1 MNGTR
6 AQIGPAGRRMRF
18 ALALLAL
25 ALVAAGTLAG
35 GGASAQTPRRI
46 CASLEAH
53 YYVFDSEFFDI
64 GDGFGGAAALRY
76 EIASDF
82 YFENVIGFL
91 DGDAGGVD
99 IDGFDYRLNLFAIIP
114 YFITVPYRPV
124 ARLGVG
130 FLSVNPLTATPT
142 DTYRPTQTTMYI
154 LAGAGITRNFLKR
167 MLVEVSADVLVTPY
181 QYRIYTF
188 DRQDVS
194 TSLARFTHFS
204 TTLALTYTF

>member
-1 MNGTR
+1 MKFSTERN
-6 AQIGPAGRRMRF
+6 APAGRR
-18 ALALLAL
+18 ALLAL
-25 ALVAAGTLAG
+25 ALVAAGAIAG
-35 GGASAQTPRRI
+35 GGASAETPRRI

-53 YYVFDSEFFDI
+53 YYVFDSDFFDI
-64 GDGFGGAAALRY
+64 GDGVGGAAALRY

-91 DGDAGGVD
+91 DGDASGVD
-99 IDGFDYRLNLFAIIP
+99 IDGFDYRLNVFAIIP
-114 YFITVPYRPV
+114 FFMPVPYRPV
-124 ARLGVG
+124 ARVGVG

-167 MLVEVSADVLVTPY
+167 MLVELSADVLVTPY

-194 TSLARFTHFS
+194 TSFERFTHLS
-204 TTLALTYTF
+204 TTLAVTYTF